1 MEPTLRSRL
10 EPFAADELHVSNRPF
25 RTRPPQID
33 GAVLRRR
40 VQRVLHQRFDQRVTV
55 VQAGA
60 GFGKTTALGQA
71 VEQNRL
77 LPLGIDVWLGCEPG
91 DEDGGQLLS
100 GLAAAVGLAEEA
112 DRDSV
117 LATLAA
123 HSPTAVCVIVDDV
136 HEIPAG
142 TEGAATLEAFIEDL
156 PANASVVLAGRV
168 EPPVAL
174 ARLEAQGQVARV
186 GESQL
191 ALTSD
196 EITDMAGDRGSVGL
210 DDLGGWPALISLAL
224 QARGVRSFLDQEILR
239 SLQPDQR
246 EVLELVV
253 ALGGA
258 DADLIGTVLGR
269 DVVPTLR
276 SLPVVHEIDGWF
288 EAHDLWANAAEMP
301 PDIEALREKA
311 VQHLLQRGDAVHAVE
326 QCLRTGLDDLLA
338 IALRQ
343 AAMPG
348 WSVPI
353 ERKRSWLERL
363 PSRVRDLGVGHY
375 LAGLVARDAD
385 AGSLRSRNHFAT
397 AAQRFVDEDDV
408 EAEVLALAALGVAD
422 HIRRDTAAL
431 LPTGMRLAE
440 LSMQG
445 VESATTYALLGE
457 AIVHLAAADPDAMLS
472 TVSRIDPESL
482 HGPFPTMVDWVR
494 AQALSLA
501 GRPSIDVARRC
512 VDGRLPLPGMSDVL
526 MAAAWREGELAV
538 ARHEMDHGYIPDGE
552 RDRYLR
558 FIWRAVI
565 ATAVGDLD
573 RARRELADARDRRL
587 GHDGE
592 ITDLPL
598 RLAEATLALEAD
610 GPVDGP
616 AAFAA
621 QIDEFPVG
629 DNTLFWYTATL
640 GHLARY
646 HPAMA
651 DELEQRNLGPLHHR
665 DLAVGRALHAL
676 DQGTLDPMV
685 DVAWPDP
692 VGALLPAAMLRGACE
707 FVAAGWAVDR
717 PEAAPSA
724 DWLALEVGEPA
735 RSHFRAIAETHTI
748 KKVARAAGEILGR
761 IPVPPPDTRELRLLG
776 PAELL
781 IGGRSIDD
789 ANWRREKLRSLIGF
803 LVLNPATTRDAV
815 MTALWPEADEEAAR
829 RNLRSTLNLAHKVLE
844 PARASGDATWFIRSD
859 GASMRLSVD
868 EHLSIDALRFDEL
881 LTTAEGLLDDGAPS
895 MALPLLVEASALYRG
910 DFLAD
915 ASYDDWAIAARD
927 LLRSRFVEGTC
938 RAAELLLAANRIDEA
953 LAYATKVLD
962 VEPWSERAHRA
973 VIAAHLERGDRSA
986 ARRALATCEEALAEF
1001 GGPADDATKM
1011 LTRRLDQ

>member
-1 MEPTLRSRL
+1 M
-10 EPFAADELHVSNRPF
+10 
-25 RTRPPQID
+25 
-33 GAVLRRR
+33 LRRR
-40 VQRVLHQRFDQRVTV
+40 VQRVLHERFDRRVTV

-91 DEDGGQLLS
+91 DEDGSRLLS
-100 GLAAAVGLAEEA
+100 GLAAAVGLPDDA
-112 DRDSV
+112 DRDGV

-123 HSPTAVCVIVDDV
+123 HSPTAVCLIVDDV
-136 HEIPAG
+136 HEVPHG
-142 TEGAATLEAFIEDL
+142 SEGAAVLQAFIEDL

-174 ARLEAQGQVARV
+174 ARLEAQGQVSRV
-186 GESQL
+186 SESQL

-196 EITDMAGDRGSVGL
+196 EITDMAGDRDSAGL

-246 EVLELVV
+246 EVLEVVV

-276 SLPVVHEIDGWF
+276 SLPLVHEIDGWF
-288 EAHDLWANAAEMP
+288 EAHDLWANAVEMP
-301 PDIEALREKA
+301 ADVASLRERA
-311 VQHLLQRGDAVHAVE
+311 IEHLLQRGDAAHAVE
-326 QCLRTGLDDLLA
+326 QCLRTGLDHLLGT
-338 IALRQ
+338 ALR
-343 AAMPG
+343 AAVLPG

-353 ERKRSWLERL
+353 DHKRSWLERL
-363 PSRVRDLGVGHY
+363 PSTVRDLGVGHY

-385 AGSLRSRNHFAT
+385 AGPLLSRDHFAT
-397 AAQRFVDEDDV
+397 AAQCFLDEGDV

-422 HIRRDTAAL
+422 HIRRDTASL
-431 LPTGMRLAE
+431 LPTGLRLAE

-445 VESATTYALLGE
+445 VDSATTYALLGE

-482 HGPFPTMVDWVR
+482 HGPFPTMVEWVR

-512 VDGRLPLPGMSDVL
+512 AEGRLPLPGMSDVL
-526 MAAAWREGELAV
+526 MAAAWREGDLAL

-565 ATAVGDLD
+565 ATAVGDID
-573 RARRELADARDRRL
+573 RARRELAAARDRRV

-610 GPVDGP
+610 GPIEGP

-621 QIDEFPVG
+621 QVGDFPIG
-629 DNTLFWYTATL
+629 DNTLFWYTAAL

-646 HPAMA
+646 QPAMA
-651 DELEQRNLGPLHHR
+651 DELEQRTLGPLHRR
-665 DLAVGRALHAL
+665 DLAVGRALFAL
-676 DQGTLDPMV
+676 DQGDLDPMV
-685 DVAWPDP
+685 DVPWPDP
-692 VGALLPAAMLRGACE
+692 PGAILPAAMLRGACE

-717 PEAAPSA
+717 PEAAPAA
-724 DWLALEVGEPA
+724 DWLAMEIGEPA
-735 RSHFRAIAETHTI
+735 RTHFRTIAETHEIT
-748 KKVARAAGEILGR
+748 KVARAATEILGR
-761 IPVPPPDTRELRLLG
+761 IPVPPPEPRDLRLLG
-776 PAELL
+776 PAELM
-781 IGGRSIDD
+781 IGGRAVDD
-789 ANWRREKLRSLIGF
+789 ANWRREKLRSLVGY
-803 LVLNPATTRDAV
+803 LVLNPSTTRDAV
-815 MTALWPEADEEAAR
+815 MAALWPEADEEAAR
-829 RNLRSTLNLAHKVLE
+829 RNLRSTLNLVHKVLE

-859 GASMRLSVD
+859 GASMRLIVD
-868 EHLSIDALRFDEL
+868 EHLTIDALRFDDL
-881 LTTAEGLLDDGAPS
+881 LTSAEALLDDGAPS
-895 MALPLLVEASALYRG
+895 MALPLLQEAAQLYRG

-915 ASYDDWAIAARD
+915 ASYDDWAISARD
-927 LLRSRFVEGTC
+927 LLRSRFVDGTC
-938 RAAELLLAANRIDEA
+938 RAAELLLAANRLDES
-953 LAYATKVLD
+953 LAHATRVLD

-973 VIAAHLERGDRSA
+973 VIASYLERGDRTA
-986 ARRALATCEEALAEF
+986 ARRALASCEEALADF
-1001 GGPADDATKM
+1001 GGPADDATRM
-1011 LTRRLDQ
+1011 LTRRLEQ

>member
-1 MEPTLRSRL
+1 MS
-10 EPFAADELHVSNRPF
+10 SRPF
-25 RTRPPQID
+25 RTRAPQID
-33 GAVLRRR
+33 GAILRRR
-40 VQRVLHQRFDQRVTV
+40 VQRVLHRRFDQRVTV

-77 LPLGIDVWLGCEPG
+77 LPQGLDVWLGCEPG
-91 DEDGGQLLS
+91 DEDGSHLLS
-100 GLAAAVGLAEEA
+100 GLAAAVGLPDDAN
-112 DRDSV
+112 RDGV

-136 HEIPAG
+136 HEIPPG
-142 TEGAATLEAFIEDL
+142 SQGAALLEAVIGDL
-156 PANASVVLAGRV
+156 PANASIVLAGRF

-174 ARLEAQGQVARV
+174 ARLEAQGQVSRV

-191 ALTSD
+191 ALTAD
-196 EITDMAGDRGSVGL
+196 EITDLAGDRDDGGL

-246 EVLELVV
+246 EVLEVVV

-258 DADLIGTVLGR
+258 DAHLIGTVLGR

-276 SLPVVHEIDGWF
+276 SLPLVHEVDGWF
-288 EAHDLWANAAEMP
+288 EAHDLWTNAVEMP
-301 PDIEALREKA
+301 ADVGVLRVRA
-311 VQHLLQRGDAVHAVE
+311 VEHLLVRGDASHAVE
-326 QCLRTGLDDLLA
+326 QCLRTGLDELLA
-338 IALRQ
+338 TALRH
-343 AAMPG
+343 AVLPG

-363 PSRVRDLGVGHY
+363 PATVRDLGVGHY

-385 AGSLRSRNHFAT
+385 AGSLRSRDHFAA
-397 AAQRFVDEDDV
+397 AAQRFSDEDDV

-431 LPTGMRLAE
+431 LPTGLRLAE

-472 TVSRIDPESL
+472 TISRIDPESL
-482 HGPFPTMVDWVR
+482 HGPFPTMVEWVR

-501 GRPSIDVARRC
+501 GRPSMDVARRC
-512 VDGRLPLPGMSDVL
+512 AEGRLPLPGMSDVL
-526 MAAAWREGELAV
+526 MAAAWREGEIAV

-558 FIWRAVI
+558 FIWRSVI
-565 ATAVGDLD
+565 ATALGDLD
-573 RARRELADARDRRL
+573 RARRELEAAADRRV
-587 GHDGE
+587 GHEGE

-598 RLAEATLALEAD
+598 RLAQATLALEAD

-621 QIDEFPVG
+621 QIGEFPLG
-629 DNTLFWYTATL
+629 DTTLFWYTAAL

-646 HPAMA
+646 QPAIA
-651 DELEQRNLGPLHHR
+651 DELEQRKLGPLHRR

-676 DQGTLDPMV
+676 DGGDLDAMV
-685 DVAWPDP
+685 EVAWPEP
-692 VGALLPAAMLRGACE
+692 VGAILPAAMLRGACE

-724 DWLALEVGEPA
+724 DWLALEIGEPA
-735 RSHFRAIAETHTI
+735 RRHFRTIAETHEIT
-748 KKVARAAGEILGR
+748 KVARAAAEILGR
-761 IPVPPPDTRELRLLG
+761 IPVPPPEPRELRLLG
-776 PAELL
+776 PAELV
-781 IGGRSIDD
+781 IGGRPVDD
-789 ANWRREKLRSLIGF
+789 ANWRREKLRSLVGY
-803 LVLNPATTRDAV
+803 LVLNPTTTRDAA
-815 MTALWPEADEEAAR
+815 MAALWPDADEDAAR
-829 RNLRSTLNLAHKVLE
+829 RNLRSTLNLVHKVLE
-844 PARASGDATWFIRSD
+844 PARASGDAPWFVRSD
-859 GASMRLSVD
+859 GASMRLTID
-868 EHLSIDALRFDEL
+868 EHLSIDAVRFDEL

-895 MALPLLVEASALYRG
+895 MALPLLLEASGLYRG

-915 ASYDDWAIAARD
+915 ASYDDWAISARD
-927 LLRSRFVEGTC
+927 LLRSRFVDGTC
-938 RAAELLLAANRIDEA
+938 RAAELLLAADRIDEA
-953 LAYATKVLD
+953 LTHASKVLD
-962 VEPWSERAHRA
+962 AEPWSERAHRA
-973 VIAAHLERGDRSA
+973 VIAAHLERGDRAA
-986 ARRALATCEEALAEF
+986 ARRALAACEEALADF

-1011 LTRRLDQ
+1011 LTRRLEQ